1 MCAESKHQ
9 ALETGRLIDVLF
21 SNEKCEY
28 KSRLF
33 FVYLTLSA
41 SVSAS
46 GTLLCKVTED
56 FAGGWVPKIFLLAL
70 PTSEDYS
77 DAEIIL
83 PKVHVISYA
92 KWSKGWFQGS
102 SEWKLEGLVK
112 ERM

>member
-1 MCAESKHQ
+1 MYCFQMKNVNIKA
-9 ALETGRLIDVLF
+9 A
-21 SNEKCEY
+21 
-28 KSRLF
+28 F
-33 FVYLTLSA
+33 FIAYLTLSA

-56 FAGGWVPKIFLLAL
+56 FAGGWVPKTFLLAL

-92 KWSKGWFQGS
+92 KWRWGGVGTEISRRSLSMGIS
-102 SEWKLEGLVK
+102 YTGLSMPVFYSTASGL
-112 ERM
+112 